1 MRDRDHLLA
10 DGRPLGD
17 ALDSVLRDYAE
28 FDTPEEVDALFRAQR
43 RLSVSH
49 ALLFFAGTLTLPVVQ
64 AVWPAWTTSPVWGGL
79 TPAFIAATVLYP
91 LFCIVLS
98 ASYTMRANRL
108 DEDLLGRTLWREDAW
123 EPPVWAPPRARG
135 T

>member
-1 MRDRDHLLA
+1 VQHRDHLPA
-10 DGRPLGD
+10 DARRLDD
-17 ALDSVLRDYAE
+17 ALHSVLRDYAE

-49 ALLFFAGTLTLPVVQ
+49 ALLFLAGTLTLPVVQ
-64 AVWPAWTTSPVWGGL
+64 ALWPAWTTSPVWGGL

-91 LFCIVLS
+91 LFCIVLA

-123 EPPVWAPPRARG
+123 EPPVWTPPGAKG
-135 T
+135 A

>member
-1 MRDRDHLLA
+1 VAQDLRPVP
-10 DGRPLGD
+10 DGRFPGD
-17 ALDSVLRDYAE
+17 ALDSLLWNYAE

-43 RLSVSH
+43 RLSISH
-49 ALLFFAGTLTLPVVQ
+49 ALLFFAGTLLLPVVQ

-91 LFCIVLS
+91 LFCLVLA

-108 DEDLLGRTLWREDAW
+108 DEDLLGRTLWREESW
-123 EPPVWAPPRARG
+123 EPPVWTSPRG
-135 T
+135 EGG